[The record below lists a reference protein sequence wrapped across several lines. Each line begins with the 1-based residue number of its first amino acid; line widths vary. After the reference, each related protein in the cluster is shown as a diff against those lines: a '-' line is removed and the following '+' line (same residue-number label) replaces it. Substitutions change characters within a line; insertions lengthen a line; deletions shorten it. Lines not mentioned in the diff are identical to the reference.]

1 MNISELENKIAVI
14 KKGIDSPATPE
25 NQKELFKKTL
35 VTLEKQLEDAKA
47 KETKTEA
54 PKKKRV
60 KKERTPSV
68 AEKKRGIVSKMDV
81 SKDKAS
87 VTYKGKT
94 YSIDECDDLFKA
106 WNMKKKAAAK
116 SSEKSESKPT
126 TEKILDKSET
136 TLKQVLADKSV
147 KKKIKENPKQAK
159 RELVKVEKTMRA
171 FLDAVEEFLGKKIP
185 ESKVNKVFAFFKEID
200 LMEMGGA
207 LTYADV
213 YEGNM
218 AEFAKGGKISIKDI
232 EWSNDD
238 NKQLGIWLLT
248 SVDGNSILSKSKNA
262 IELEKNVMEYYNK
275 KGSIAKMIWDEDED
289 EGLSWVTFS
298 DLYNEVKMEYA
309 KDGEIQMVNL
319 GTGNMPLEDAI
330 KMYEDKIKAQ
340 GRVTNERDEDILKQL
355 KAMRNKMAHGGG
367 VEDVSKSLYVSELYD
382 GDGNLLGYTIRD
394 KFNVS
399 GKYTLSSKKERA
411 EENRQYLIDNPK
423 KLAYYRKNEYAKGGG
438 VGISHYKV
446 GDAVFVDYMDAVNY
460 CDENNLPYS
469 KIIKK
474 KKYANGGSMSDD
486 TPKIYVA
493 DLAAYNNGKLI
504 GEWLDLSDY
513 DSGDEVMDAITE
525 LLEKWSKESGEE
537 REEFAIHDYENFDS
551 SLYSEYMG
559 EGDFDIIIKSYKL
572 AKEKGVP
579 TNVISYVMN
588 QYSPDDIEDWFDSYY
603 YGYFDSDTDF
613 AYEYV
618 DMIGG
623 LENVGQD
630 TLETYFDYEAFG
642 RDLVIND
649 FSEIDG
655 YYFRTYKR
663 GGSIKK
669 YDLNKYIKNK

>member
-35 VTLEKQLEDAKA
+35 VTLEKQLEDAKS

-218 AEFAKGGKISIKDI
+218 AEFADGGVVGEDFNPKSFTLEELHKKISSQDIEIQYLRWNNPNPSPYNSDYEWGNVRTRHQWNKIKNWRLTISDYGQLQLDKGGENLYLTLIVYKENEPQPTSDT
-232 EWSNDD
+232 SP
-238 NKQLGIWLLT
+238 LLT
-248 SVDGNSILSKSKNA
+248 KGMELSIYSKENH
-262 IELEKNVMEYYNK
+262 
-275 KGSIAKMIWDEDED
+275 KG
-289 EGLSWVTFS
+289 L
-298 DLYNEVKMEYA
+298 
-309 KDGEIQMVNL
+309 KDFANQI
-319 GTGNMPLEDAI
+319 I
-330 KMYEDKIKAQ
+330 K
-340 GRVTNERDEDILKQL
+340 
-355 KAMRNKMAHGGG
+355 KMAHGG
-367 VEDVSKSLYVSELYD
+367 E
-382 GDGNLLGYTIRD
+382 
-394 KFNVS
+394 
-399 GKYTLSSKKERA
+399 
-411 EENRQYLIDNPK
+411 
-423 KLAYYRKNEYAKGGG
+423 

-469 KIIKK
+469 KIIKT

-513 DSGDEVMDAITE
+513 DSGEEVMDAISE

-559 EGDFDIIIKSYKL
+559 EGDFDMVIKSYKVS
-572 AKEKGVP
+572 KEKGIP
-579 TNVISYVMN
+579 MSVISNIMS
-588 QYSPDDIEDWFDSYY
+588 QYSPDDLSDWVDDRYEGEFNSDEDL
-603 YGYFDSDTDF
+603 
-613 AYEYV
+613 AYHYV

-630 TLETYFDYEAFG
+630 TLERYFDYESFG
-642 RDLVIND
+642 RDLSYD
-649 FSEIDG
+649 YTEIDG
-655 YYFRTYKR
+655 HYFRTYKK

-669 YDLNKYIKNK
+669 YDLNKYMKKK